1 MGKRTISRIEK
12 SIVPDAG
19 SPSGERIIGFDTFYE
34 SGRYSHSRM
43 LLGGRSLLLF
53 EREGGERE
61 IPLDPAIEEIDIYH
75 LQYGIP
81 VSDRHGCFFIGSWS
95 AKGLWCCDLQSG
107 KIRWNYRLK
116 HATSV
121 FLYEEYLV
129 CAFQEIGLRK
139 LSYEG
144 GELAKYPMA
153 SLEDFC
159 SLDGPYVFTGPCR
172 GGWCILNAETMEM
185 HRKIRANELCP
196 TDENLII
203 LDVSGTAERFTLRG
217 FEGDVPIEREITL
230 G

>member
-1 MGKRTISRIEK
+1 MGRKTIERIEN
-12 SIVPDAG
+12 IVVRDPE

-34 SGRYSHSRM
+34 SGKYSHSRM
-43 LLGGRSLLLF
+43 LFGARSLRLYDW
-53 EREGGERE
+53 EGGERE

-81 VSDRHGCFFIGSWS
+81 VSGRHGCFFIGSWS

-116 HATSV
+116 HACSV

-139 LSYEG
+139 LSYAGE
-144 GELAKYPMA
+144 ELAKYPMA

-159 SLDGPYVFTGPCR
+159 SLDGAYVFAGPCR
-172 GGWCILNAETMEM
+172 GGWCILDTETMEM
-185 HRKIRANELCP
+185 HRKIKAKELCQ
-196 TDENLII
+196 EGRNLII
-203 LDVSGTAERFTLRG
+203 LDTEGTARRFILRG
-217 FEGDVPIEREITL
+217 FEDEEPVEREIAL
-230 G
+230 E